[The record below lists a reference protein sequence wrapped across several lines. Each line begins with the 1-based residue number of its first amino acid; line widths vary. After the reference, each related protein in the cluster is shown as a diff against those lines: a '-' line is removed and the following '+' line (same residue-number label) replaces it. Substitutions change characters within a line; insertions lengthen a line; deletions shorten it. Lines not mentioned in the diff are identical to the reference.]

1 MSKHDNDRLPPEDA
15 SEAEP
20 APAEPD
26 TRPAEDAPAEADEAP
41 ADDAPETI
49 RRVGARDRKQRIKAT
64 GPLFPPEVP
73 LPETPDRDEAI
84 PEDHTPFAP
93 PADDAPTPDDPAWG
107 DQTPPADDPAR
118 EDDWRAR
125 IYEPPPPDDRFPP
138 TADDA
143 PTAPVDPRAMRRPR
157 AACAPAPRRRRFHL
171 QDLIALLF
179 ALASCGVIVY
189 VAYLWQNPYSELNP
203 LAPPTPLPLI
213 VSQTPTPTETPTPSP
228 TPTISPTPT
237 ETSIPSITP
246 SPSVAPSATFTPLP
260 LFGEGGSASGQPLEG
275 LEPGEAS
282 DYPFV
287 LVSQGVIYITNP
299 EARGGCNWASIA
311 GSVTDLQGQALN
323 GYGIHIIGEGID
335 EMIASGSSPGYGPGG
350 FEWPL
355 GTTARDAQ
363 YTVQLIDPTGTP
375 LSDAY
380 KISTRSDCQYNIAA
394 VRFVQTTP

>member
-1 MSKHDNDRLPPEDA
+1 MSEHDNDRLPPEDA
-15 SEAEP
+15 PEAEP
-20 APAEPD
+20 AHTEPD
-26 TRPAEDAPAEADEAP
+26 TPPAEDAPEM
-41 ADDAPETI
+41 I

-73 LPETPDRDEAI
+73 LPETPDHDEAI
-84 PEDHTPFAP
+84 PEDHKPFAP
-93 PADDAPTPDDPAWG
+93 PADDE
-107 DQTPPADDPAR
+107 AR
-118 EDDWRAR
+118 EDDWRSR

-143 PTAPVDPRAMRRPR
+143 PTAAVDPRAMRRPR
-157 AACAPAPRRRRFHL
+157 AARTPAPRRRRFHI

-237 ETSIPSITP
+237 ETPIPSIPP

-260 LFGEGGSASGQPLEG
+260 LFGEGGATSGQPLEG

-299 EARGGCNWASIA
+299 EARGGCNWSSIA

-335 EMIASGSSPGYGPGG
+335 ETIASGSSPGYGPGG

-355 GTTARDAQ
+355 GATARDAQ

-394 VRFVQTTP
+394 VRFVQTAP